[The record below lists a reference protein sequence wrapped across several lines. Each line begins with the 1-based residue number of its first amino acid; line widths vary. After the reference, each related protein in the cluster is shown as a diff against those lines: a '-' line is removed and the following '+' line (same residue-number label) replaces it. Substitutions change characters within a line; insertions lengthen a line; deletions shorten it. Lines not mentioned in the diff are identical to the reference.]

1 MKPVDLMIFDFDG
14 TLVDTGED
22 IVRAV
27 NHTLRSLGIGEKSHE
42 EIISYVGDGLQ
53 VLLEKAL
60 GPEIGCYEEAKKIFT
75 SFYRDHLLDNTRLY
89 PGVAE
94 VLRHFGAKKKWIV
107 TNKQYGYTAA
117 IAEGLGISDYFDGIV
132 GRDSGPYAKPDP
144 RVLQEI
150 LEGQGIERGRAVVV
164 GDGVQD
170 VKMARNAGIE
180 VCAFLN
186 GLGDR
191 DELLRQR
198 PDYSC
203 ENISELKALFY

>member
-14 TLVDTGED
+14 TLVNTGED
-22 IVRAV
+22 IARAV
-27 NHTLRSLGIGEKSHE
+27 NHTLRSLGIGEKSRE

-60 GPEIGCYEEAKKIFT
+60 GPEIGRYEEAKEIFT

-94 VLRHFGAKKKWIV
+94 VLGHFGAKKKWIV
-107 TNKQYGYTAA
+107 TNKQYDYTTA
-117 IAEGLGISDYFDGIV
+117 IAEGLGISTYFDGIV
-132 GRDSGPYAKPDP
+132 GRDNGPYAKPDP

-150 LEGQGIERGRAVVV
+150 LEGQGVEKGRAVVI

-191 DELLRQR
+191 EKLLRQR

-203 ENISELKALFY
+203 ENIIELKALFC